1 VELIGK
7 HPGRSAVVYFL
18 AVIGAGTILLLLPV
32 CSSGNQVSFIDALF
46 TSTSAVCVTGLTVLG
61 TSTDFSVWGQAV
73 IMALIQLGGLGIM
86 VFATSLV
93 LWAGSGL
100 SLSVRLGL
108 TDSFGAKY
116 HTSSSSVIRSVATI
130 TFIVEAVGAVLLYF
144 RFRPSMN
151 ASDAAFTAAF
161 HSISAF
167 CNAGFST
174 FADSLEGFRHDSL
187 TLTIFM
193 VLIVLGGLGFVAI
206 GESLRKVAD
215 RGIKMSLHSK
225 LCLTTTLIL
234 IVGGALAFMVAERSN
249 LLAGESVSVGI
260 TNSLFQSVTC
270 RTAGFNT
277 LVQSRLTELG
287 VLVTMFLM
295 FIGGCPGSTAG
306 GIKATTLAV
315 LGVLAFRRLRGFQQA
330 TVFRT
335 RIGQDSIDRSLAVV
349 AVAILVLV
357 VGFSLFVLIDEPPM
371 SHQFTRGLFLENLFE
386 VISAFGTVGLT
397 MGVTPHVETG
407 GKLIL
412 IVLMFIGRVGLLTL
426 AMALI
431 RPKIRGEVVYLEE
444 SVAVG

>member
-1 VELIGK
+1 MELIGK
-7 HPGRSAVVYFL
+7 HPGRSAVIYFL
-18 AVIGAGTILLLLPV
+18 AVIGAGTILLLMPV
-32 CSSGNQVSFIDALF
+32 CSSGNQVSFMDALF

-61 TSTDFSVWGQAV
+61 TSTDFSIWGQTV
-73 IMALIQLGGLGIM
+73 IMVLIQLGGLGIM

-108 TDSFGAKY
+108 SDSFGAKY
-116 HTSSSSVIRSVATI
+116 GTSSGSVIRSVAAI
-130 TFIVEAVGAVLLYF
+130 TFIVEAIGALLLYF
-144 RFRPSMN
+144 RFRPSMD
-151 ASDAAFTAAF
+151 SSEAAFAAVF

-174 FADSLEGFRHDSL
+174 FGDSLESFQNDSP
-187 TLTIFM
+187 TLFIFM
-193 VLIVLGGLGFVAI
+193 VLIVLGGLGFVVI
-206 GESLRKVAD
+206 GESLRKAVN
-215 RGIKMSLHSK
+215 REIRMSLHSK
-225 LCLTTTLIL
+225 LCLATTVIL

-249 LLAGESVSVGI
+249 LLAGESITVGI

-270 RTAGFNT
+270 RTAGFNS
-277 LVQSRLTELG
+277 LAQSRLTELG

-306 GIKATTLAV
+306 GIKASTLAV
-315 LGVLAFRRLRGFQQA
+315 LGVLAFRRLRGFEHA
-330 TVFRT
+330 TAFRT
-335 RIGQDSIDRSLAVV
+335 RIGHDSIGRALAVV
-349 AVAILVLV
+349 AVAMFVLI
-357 VGFSLFVLIDEPPM
+357 VGFSLFVLIVEPPM
-371 SHQFTRGLFLENLFE
+371 SHEFTRGLFMENLFE

-397 MGVTPHVETG
+397 MGVTSHLGAG

-426 AMALI
+426 AMALA
-431 RPKIRGEVVYLEE
+431 RSKIRGEVVYLEE